1 MSTIFSFRTIKNKH
15 DVYRGKD
22 YMKKFREY
30 LREHA
35 MRIVNFNKTKIKLL
49 TKLQQESYEYAK
61 ICYSCKDKFENKY
74 LKDKKYRKVRY
85 HCHYPGEYVIQN
97 EYAAP
102 SICNLKYSVPKK
114 LL

>member
-1 MSTIFSFRTIKNKH
+1 MSIIFSFRTIKNKH

-49 TKLQQESYEYAK
+49 TKL
-61 ICYSCKDKFENKY
+61 
-74 LKDKKYRKVRY
+74 
-85 HCHYPGEYVIQN
+85 
-97 EYAAP
+97 
-102 SICNLKYSVPKK
+102 
-114 LL
+114 